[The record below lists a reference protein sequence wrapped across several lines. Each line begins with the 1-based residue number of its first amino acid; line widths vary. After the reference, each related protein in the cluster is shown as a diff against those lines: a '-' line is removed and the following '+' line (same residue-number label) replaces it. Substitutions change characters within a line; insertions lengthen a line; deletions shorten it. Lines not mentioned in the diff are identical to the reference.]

1 MAGKPVLLTID
12 DDAAVARAVQRDLR
26 RRYAERFR
34 VLSADSGAAGLE
46 LLDQLKLRDDQVA
59 LMLVDQRMP
68 RMNGVDFLEQA
79 RAKYPVAKRALLT
92 AYADTEAAIKAIND
106 VDLDRYLLKPWD
118 PPEEHLYP
126 AVDDLIYD
134 WETSGGP
141 REDGVRVV
149 GHRWVRESHELR
161 DFLARNLVPY
171 RWVDV
176 DSDDARALL
185 EAAGV
190 REPAL
195 PIAVFTD
202 GSVLQAPSLL
212 EVAGKLGLSTQARAD
227 FYDLVI
233 VGGGPAGLAAAVY
246 GASEGLRTVL
256 VERDAPGG
264 QAGQSSRIENYL
276 GFPSGLRGADLAR
289 RGLDQAQRFG
299 AEILAV
305 HSVDRLERHGR
316 THVVR
321 LTDGTE
327 LRCHAVLVATGVSY
341 RKLDAP
347 GVDALTGAGVYYGA
361 ALTEAPSCA
370 GQEVYLVGGANSAG
384 QAALEF
390 AKYAA
395 NVTLVVR
402 GDSLARSMSRY
413 LVDRI
418 EAAPNIHVR
427 TRSQVV
433 AAHGEEHL
441 EALEVEG
448 PDGRERVPAATLFVF
463 IGASPQTDWL
473 DGAVERDERG
483 FVLTGPELLRDGR
496 KPRGW
501 TLERDPFLLETSA
514 PGVFAAGDVR
524 HESIKRVASAVGE
537 GSMAVQFVHR
547 HLSSQ

>member
-79 RAKYPVAKRALLT
+79 RTKYPIAKRALLT

-141 REDGVRVV
+141 REDGVRVL
-149 GHRWVRESHELR
+149 GHRFSRESHELR

-176 DSDDARALL
+176 DSDDARSIL
-185 EAAGV
+185 EAASV
-190 REPAL
+190 ADPAL
-195 PIAVFTD
+195 PTAVFTD
-202 GSVLQAPSLL
+202 GTVLQAPSIL
-212 EVAGKLGLSTQARAD
+212 EVAEQLGLSTHAQAD
-227 FYDLVI
+227 FYDFVI

-256 VERDAPGG
+256 VEREAPGG

-276 GFPSGLRGADLAR
+276 GFPTGLRGSDLAR

-305 HSVDRLERHGR
+305 HAVDQLERHGR

-321 LTDGTE
+321 LTDGSE

-347 GVDALTGAGVYYGA
+347 GVDDLTGAGVYYGA
-361 ALTEAPSCA
+361 ALTEAQACKD
-370 GQEVYLVGGANSAG
+370 QEVFLVGGANSAG
-384 QAALEF
+384 QAAMEF
-390 AKYAA
+390 SKYAC
-395 NVTLVVR
+395 NVTIVVR
-402 GDSLARSMSRY
+402 GDSLEKSMSRY

-418 EAAPNIHVR
+418 EAAPNVHVR
-427 TRSQVV
+427 THSRVV
-433 AAHGEEHL
+433 AAYGTDHL
-441 EALEVEG
+441 EELDVEG
-448 PDGRERVPAATLFVF
+448 PDGRERLPAGTLFVF

-473 DGAVERDERG
+473 DGAVERDGRG
-483 FVLTGPELLRDGR
+483 FVLTGPELLHDGR

-547 HLSSQ
+547 HLASQ

>member
-79 RAKYPVAKRALLT
+79 RGKYPIAKRALLT

-141 REDGVRVV
+141 REDGVRVL
-149 GHRWVRESHELR
+149 GHRFSRESHELR

-176 DSDDARALL
+176 DSDDARSIL
-185 EAAGV
+185 EAASV
-190 REPAL
+190 ADPAL
-195 PIAVFTD
+195 PTAVFTD
-202 GSVLQAPSLL
+202 GTVLQAPSIL
-212 EVAGKLGLSTQARAD
+212 EVAEQLGLSTHAQAD
-227 FYDLVI
+227 FYDFVI

-256 VERDAPGG
+256 VEREAPGG

-276 GFPSGLRGADLAR
+276 GFPTGLRGSDLAR

-305 HSVDRLERHGR
+305 HAVDQLERHGR

-321 LTDGTE
+321 LTDGSE

-347 GVDALTGAGVYYGA
+347 GVDDLTGAGVYYGA
-361 ALTEAPSCA
+361 ALTEAQACKD
-370 GQEVYLVGGANSAG
+370 QEVFLVGGANSAG
-384 QAALEF
+384 QAAMEF
-390 AKYAA
+390 SKYAC
-395 NVTLVVR
+395 NVTIVVR
-402 GDSLARSMSRY
+402 GDSLEKSMSRY

-427 TRSQVV
+427 THSRVV
-433 AAHGEEHL
+433 AAYGTDHL
-441 EALEVEG
+441 EELDVEG
-448 PDGRERVPAATLFVF
+448 PGGRERLPAATLFVF

-473 DGAVERDERG
+473 DGAVERDGRG
-483 FVLTGPELLRDGR
+483 FVLTGPELLHDGR

-547 HLSSQ
+547 HLASQ

>member
-1 MAGKPVLLTID
+1 
-12 DDAAVARAVQRDLR
+12 VARAVQRDLR

-79 RAKYPVAKRALLT
+79 RTKYPIAKRALLT

-141 REDGVRVV
+141 REDGVRVL
-149 GHRWVRESHELR
+149 GHRFSRESHELR

-176 DSDDARALL
+176 DSDDARTIL
-185 EAAGV
+185 EAASV
-190 REPAL
+190 ADPAL
-195 PIAVFTD
+195 PTAVFTD
-202 GSVLQAPSLL
+202 GTVLQAPTILQ
-212 EVAGKLGLSTQARAD
+212 VAEQLGLSTQAQAD
-227 FYDLVI
+227 FYDFVI

-256 VERDAPGG
+256 VEREAPGG

-276 GFPSGLRGADLAR
+276 GFPAGLRGSDLAR

-321 LTDGTE
+321 LTDGSE

-341 RKLDAP
+341 RKLEAP
-347 GVDALTGAGVYYGA
+347 GVDVLTGAGVYYGA
-361 ALTEAPSCA
+361 ALTEAQACKD
-370 GQEVYLVGGANSAG
+370 QEVFLVGGANSAG
-384 QAALEF
+384 QAAMEF
-390 AKYAA
+390 SKYAC
-395 NVTLVVR
+395 NVTIVVR
-402 GDSLARSMSRY
+402 GDSLERSMSRY
-413 LVDRI
+413 LIDRI
-418 EAAPNIHVR
+418 EAAPNIRVR
-427 TRSQVV
+427 TRSRVV
-433 AAHGEEHL
+433 GAHGAEHL
-441 EALEVEG
+441 EELDVEG
-448 PDGRERVPAATLFVF
+448 PDGRERLPAATLFVF

-473 DGAVERDERG
+473 DGAVERDGRG
-483 FVLTGPELLRDGR
+483 FVLTGPELLHDGR

-547 HLSSQ
+547 HLASQ